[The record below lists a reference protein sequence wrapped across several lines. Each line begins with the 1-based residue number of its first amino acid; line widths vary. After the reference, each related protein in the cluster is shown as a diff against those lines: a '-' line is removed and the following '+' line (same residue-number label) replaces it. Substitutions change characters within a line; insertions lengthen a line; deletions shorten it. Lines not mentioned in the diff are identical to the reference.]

1 MQGQRE
7 ELRGCPPS
15 CWSVRVQAFT
25 GYEGACET
33 VLITAGASGVR
44 DGLWTSERSLAQAES
59 EMCRGSSWSEWGHEG
74 ISGAEVDGQ
83 RPAPSKGRNVGVG
96 YPQIVRKTFGS

>member
-7 ELRGCPPS
+7 ERRGCPPS

-25 GYEGACET
+25 GYKGACEM

-59 EMCRGSSWSEWGHEG
+59 EMCPGQQLEWGHEG
-74 ISGAEVDGQ
+74 ISGAEVGGQ
-83 RPAPSKGRNVGVG
+83 RAPSKGRNVGVG
-96 YPQIVRKTFGS
+96 YPQIIRKTFGS